1 MLCFEYSLDSGPIS
15 VCTVLADR
23 SLTDMMAEFR
33 KMTIFQ
39 VKNTIFNEYPVA
51 YSAYKNS
58 YPIAHFYDG
67 F

>member
-1 MLCFEYSLDSGPIS
+1 MIDIQGVHFQMLCFFEYNLDSGPIS

-39 VKNTIFNEYPVA
+39 VKKHNI
-51 YSAYKNS
+51 
-58 YPIAHFYDG
+58 
-67 F
+67 

>member
-1 MLCFEYSLDSGPIS
+1 M
-15 VCTVLADR
+15 ADR

-58 YPIAHFYDG
+58 YRLRIFMMDFKKIGILYHLI
-67 F
+67 